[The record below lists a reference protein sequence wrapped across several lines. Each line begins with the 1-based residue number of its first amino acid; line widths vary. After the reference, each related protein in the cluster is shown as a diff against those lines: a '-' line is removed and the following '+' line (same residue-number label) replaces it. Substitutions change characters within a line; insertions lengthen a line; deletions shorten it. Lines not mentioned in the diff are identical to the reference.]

1 MKNLIVLIRMIRPLY
16 LISGLVLYTLGAGI
30 ARYLGEGLEM
40 SIFLVGSGWVI
51 AMQLATHLLHE
62 YYAATPERSNP
73 NRTGQTGGSGAGG
86 EGQIPP
92 RSILFL
98 AFACLAVVAMLT
110 VVIIDQ
116 VKPESSTYL
125 IMAIGFLG
133 GFFYS
138 TPPVRLENTGYG
150 EFTAAFLMGFLIP
163 AYAFSLQAQHLDR
176 LVLMVSFPLVVL
188 ALGTLIALELPD
200 YQSDLRRGKRTLT
213 VRLDWKVA
221 MNLHN
226 VLILAAYL
234 LIGVATIFGLPRF
247 IALAAML
254 SLPAGFLQVWQM
266 WRIGQGGKPNWNAL
280 TINAASTFGLMIY
293 LITYALWTH

>member
-1 MKNLIVLIRMIRPLY
+1 MKNLFVLIRMIRPLY
-16 LISGLVLYTLGAGI
+16 LISGLVLYALGAGM
-30 ARYLGEGLEM
+30 ARYLGDGLD
-40 SIFLVGSGWVI
+40 SFIFLVGSGWVI

-62 YYAATPERSNP
+62 YYDETPERSYP
-73 NRTGQTGGSGAGG
+73 TRTGQAAGG

-92 RSILFL
+92 RSILIL
-98 AFACLAVVAMLT
+98 AFACLAVVAILT
-110 VVIIDQ
+110 VVMIDQ

-138 TPPVRLENTGYG
+138 TPPLRLENTGYG

-176 LVLMVSFPLVVL
+176 LVLMVSFPLVIL
-188 ALGTLIALELPD
+188 ALGTKIALELPD
-200 YQSDLRRGKRTLT
+200 YTSDLRRGKRTLT
-213 VRLDWKVA
+213 VRLDWKAA

-234 LIGVATIFGLPRF
+234 LIGLATLFGLPRF

-254 SLPAGFLQVWQM
+254 SLPAGLLQVWQI
-266 WRIGQGGKPNWNAL
+266 WRIGQGSKPNWNAL
-280 TINAASTFGLMIY
+280 TINAGATFGLMIY